1 MWTVEPTLQVALHF
15 AQLALCRIRIAGMM
29 EMSKAARR
37 WRRIALKL
45 TVSKED
51 YLKAIAEAESE
62 EGTVIAAT
70 IARWLRVT
78 PPAVALALQR
88 LRRDKLAKVDRKGR
102 ISLTSAGK
110 QVSDRLRLRHHLI
123 ERMLHE
129 MLGVEW
135 YKVHDEAERL
145 EHSISADVERRLI
158 EKLGATGPC
167 PHGNQINTSAAERRR
182 SGLEQLWEVASGR
195 TVRVRSMHERDRG
208 LLEYFNDLG
217 IKPGVRL
224 RVLSR
229 NYDGT
234 LTLRLRG
241 RATQLGEAAARKI
254 WVSRISWRPKA
265 AS

>member
-1 MWTVEPTLQVALHF
+1 
-15 AQLALCRIRIAGMM
+15 
-29 EMSKAARR
+29 
-37 WRRIALKL
+37 LKL

-62 EGTVIAAT
+62 EGIVIAAT

-78 PPAVALALQR
+78 PPAVALAMRR

-102 ISLTSAGK
+102 ISLTSAGREI
-110 QVSDRLRLRHHLI
+110 SDRLRFRHHLI

-158 EKLGATGPC
+158 EKLGANGPC
-167 PHGNQINTSAAERRR
+167 PHGNQINTSAVERRR
-182 SGLEQLWEVASGR
+182 AGFEQLWEAATGFS
-195 TVRVRSMHERDRG
+195 VRVKSMHERDRK
-208 LLEYFNDLG
+208 LLEYFNALG
-217 IKPGVRL
+217 IKPGVQL
-224 RVLSR
+224 KILSR

-234 LTLRLRG
+234 LTLRLKG
-241 RATQLGEAAARKI
+241 QAKHLGEAAARKV
-254 WVSRISWRPKA
+254 WVSRIPRRSKA
-265 AS
+265 TA